1 MDNAAVRRPWHNPAR
16 VIDALRAAN
25 RFPILPVA
33 IVLIV
38 LVIPAAFAQFLAAH
52 DPIQSDLSNSL
63 EPPGWMGSKV
73 NSKTVVQRVSDGKTE
88 ISINNARRLVEG
100 TARGQ
105 ALELSGDL
113 KLGDEVQ
120 IVQRASGSWT
130 RPLGTDK
137 QGRDLLS
144 RMIYGARVSLIVSL
158 TVIAIAGSLGTALGI
173 VAGYFGG
180 WVDYLISR
188 IIDVALAV
196 PAILVALVLVVVVG
210 PGMKVLIGIISGLL
224 WSQYARLVRG
234 ETLTIMTQDYI
245 SRARVAGSSHVR
257 IMLRHVLPNVIN
269 NLIVLATLQVG
280 FVIIIESSLSFI
292 GAGIPR
298 PTPSWG
304 SITADGRALIIETA
318 WWVSLFP
325 GLAIVLT
332 VLSVNLLGDWLRDKL
347 DPKLRQI

>member
-1 MDNAAVRRPWHNPAR
+1 MDSPAISRPWYTPSRMVNAFR
-16 VIDALRAAN
+16 TAN
-25 RFPILPVA
+25 RFPIIPLV
-33 IVLIV
+33 IVLIM
-38 LVIPAAFAQFLAAH
+38 LVVPAAFAPYLAAH
-52 DPIQSDLSNSL
+52 DPIESDLSNSL

-73 NSKTVVQRVSDGKTE
+73 SSKTVVQRVSDGRTE

-105 ALELSGDL
+105 ALELSDEL
-113 KLGDEVQ
+113 KIGDEVQ

-173 VAGYFGG
+173 IAGYFGG

-188 IIDVALAV
+188 TIDVALAV

-210 PGMKVLIGIISGLL
+210 PGMTILIGIISGLL

-245 SRARVAGSSHVR
+245 SRARVAGSSHFR
-257 IMLRHVLPNVIN
+257 IMLRHVFPNVFN